1 MGNTSGLKRQLI
13 LSIFILTLTFSL
25 TIFTTFA
32 WFLVSSS
39 NNVNNIV
46 MEVANNGLVKGITI
60 HSFKELS
67 STTRIYNKDAVVT
80 YNVDKSSGAITT
92 TDDVASL
99 GKYDSLASTTIFSC
113 LYVITLDTGILK
125 SRSSSIS
132 IVPSTTT
139 DEENSLLKT
148 KIKASDNPMSSII
161 TFSYPTSITKDTSE
175 NYLVDFSSLASE
187 QFLTITSSSKTTYTQ
202 TLNGI
207 SIDPGKITSNEE
219 DYYVYMT
226 VSYLINNIEYIYS
239 SNLGSEVL
247 DNVGTDASI
256 TYKQD
261 WKIKIL

>member
-1 MGNTSGLKRQLI
+1 
-13 LSIFILTLTFSL
+13 
-25 TIFTTFA
+25 
-32 WFLVSSS
+32 
-39 NNVNNIV
+39 
-46 MEVANNGLVKGITI
+46 
-60 HSFKELS
+60 
-67 STTRIYNKDAVVT
+67 
-80 YNVDKSSGAITT
+80 
-92 TDDVASL
+92 
-99 GKYDSLASTTIFSC
+99 
-113 LYVITLDTGILK
+113 
-125 SRSSSIS
+125 
-132 IVPSTTT
+132 
-139 DEENSLLKT
+139 
-148 KIKASDNPMSSII
+148 MSSII

-207 SIDPGKITSNEE
+207 SIDPSKITSNEE

>member
-139 DEENSLLKT
+139 DEANSLLKT

-187 QFLTITSSSKTTYTQ
+187 QFLTITSSKTTYTQ

-207 SIDPGKITSNEE
+207 SIDPSKITSNEE